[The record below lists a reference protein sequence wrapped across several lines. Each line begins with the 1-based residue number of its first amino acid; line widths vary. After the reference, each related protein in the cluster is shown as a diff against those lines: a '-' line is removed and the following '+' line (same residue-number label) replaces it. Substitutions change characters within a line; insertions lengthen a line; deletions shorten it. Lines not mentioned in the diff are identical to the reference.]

1 MNRKIKLLILFF
13 AAITPQLALAGS
25 VNYQYPA
32 YRELIGRHEAKG
44 LTLRT
49 ERPLIGITSHHLP
62 TASPL
67 LDNFYSLLKET
78 RPDIKTF
85 VVVGPDHF
93 EHCRHKFV
101 VSDSLIETM
110 FGELKIDQSLL
121 KEIAQAGPVI
131 ENDCFHGEH
140 AIGVEANYIK
150 KYFPES
156 QIMPILLSYSAR
168 NRNFNKTVAVLKKY
182 RHDIFVVESTDFT
195 HYVDARAANANDEIS
210 RKQINKLDGP
220 AFTLKQVDS
229 PGTIKLILQLAK
241 ELKLKPE
248 IIEHKN
254 SFDYTGAFENTTSY
268 FSVMF

>member
-1 MNRKIKLLILFF
+1 MKNKAKLFIMFF
-13 AAITPQLALAGS
+13 AAMAPQLVLAGS

-32 YRELIGRHEAKG
+32 YRELIGRHAAKG
-44 LTLRT
+44 LELKTK
-49 ERPLIGITSHHLP
+49 RPLIGITSHHLP

-67 LDNFYSLLKET
+67 LDNFYLLLKKQ

-93 EHCRHKFV
+93 ERCRRKFV
-101 VSDSLIETM
+101 VSDSLVKTM
-110 FGELKIDQSLL
+110 FGEIKIDQSLL
-121 KEIAQAGPVI
+121 KDLTKAGPVI

-150 KYFPES
+150 KYFPEA
-156 QIMPILLSYSAR
+156 QILPMLLSYAAR
-168 NRNFNKTVAVLKKY
+168 NRNFYKTIAVLKK
-182 RHDIFVVESTDFT
+182 HQNNIFVLESTDFT
-195 HYVDARAANANDEIS
+195 HYVNARQANANDEIS
-210 RKQINKLDGP
+210 RRLINSLDGRG
-220 AFTLKQVDS
+220 FTLKQVDS

-268 FSVMF
+268 FSVVF